1 MPEIRYLN
9 EKGALIMNTDKR
21 KVVLIGTGMVGM
33 SFAYAL
39 VNQGGICNELVLID
53 VNKERA
59 MGEAMDLN
67 HGLAFAKSNMRIYA
81 GDYHDCK
88 DADIVVIAAG
98 VAQKEGETRLDLLQ
112 RNTEV
117 FRSIITPVVKSGFDG
132 IFLVAT
138 NPVDIMTRVTYEL
151 SRFGASRVIGTG
163 TSLDTARL
171 RYLLGDYFTVDPKNI
186 HAYVIGEHGD
196 SEFVPLSQVMFATKQ
211 VTSIL
216 EDNRNSYNVDDMEK
230 IEEQVRTAAYK
241 IIEAKRATYYGIG
254 MAITRI
260 VKAILGDENSV
271 LTVSAKLC
279 GEYNSKNVFIGVP
292 CIIGR
297 NGIKEIVELALTDEE
312 MEKFYKSRDILEES
326 FEGLKL

>member
-1 MPEIRYLN
+1 
-9 EKGALIMNTDKR
+9 MNTDRR

-211 VTSIL
+211 VTDIL
-216 EDNRNSYNVDDMEK
+216 EDKRNNYNIEDMEK

-279 GEYNSKNVFIGVP
+279 GEYSSKNVFIGVP